1 MKIFSCMFDNTNTL
15 IDRTS
20 SLPIISEKRRSAVYV
35 IQKMAKIQFGV
46 NKYSQV
52 FDISVG
58 VIEDSHNL

>member
-1 MKIFSCMFDNTNTL
+1 MFDNTNTL
-15 IDRTS
+15 IDLTS
-20 SLPIISEKRRSAVYV
+20 SLPIISDKRRSAVYV
-35 IQKMAKIQFGV
+35 FQQMAKMQFAA